1 MIWTQTVVLLLLG
14 ALLLGLTLEL
24 IRKRRLREGYAV
36 LWVCTGLMILVFA
49 IMPGAILSA
58 AEWLHLDRGVLMTF
72 LCFVFLAAI
81 VLHYSVVISRQA
93 EREKALSQEL
103 ALMKDEIERLRG
115 EIREAPPP
123 APEAKPKPPALRT

>member
-1 MIWTQTVVLLLLG
+1 MIWTQTIVLLLLG

-24 IRKRRLREGYAV
+24 IRKRRLREEYAV

-49 IMPGAILSA
+49 IMPGAILS
-58 AEWLHLDRGVLMTF
+58 
-72 LCFVFLAAI
+72 FVFLAAI
-81 VLHYSVVISRQA
+81 VLHYSVVLSRQA
-93 EREKALSQEL
+93 GREKALSQEL
-103 ALMKDEIERLRG
+103 ALMKDEIDRLRG